1 MICSGI
7 TPNRST
13 EQNDNPKPLF
23 LTDIPNIT
31 KLKKFEKNDK
41 NRKINTAQ
49 IISKKIKHFA
59 KMIKLNKKKQQKKN
73 KENIN
78 IFTNNNFREF
88 LYYKL
93 KKKYDSESSAYNV
106 KKVNELIFNIPSRL
120 TANFKDYLL
129 VEEDAEFLKREY
141 KKEEFNKKF
150 KKIFLLKK
158 ILNQHL
164 LNIIKI
170 QAVFKS
176 YICRKSINNILKNND
191 HIFLYEFQKNLLNE
205 IMFFSKNNDCKNTLI
220 NLDVKDLNI
229 QMVLKEKKRDELLF
243 NFIYNKYLKCHYTSI
258 NKIKILKKRILVN
271 FIINNEKILDPRF
284 EITNDKNNNNFYNV
298 IYSKHIYKKYKDKKI
313 VTTIK
318 KNKYWEELFI
328 LKTRKISVDNSSI
341 SSKTDISSISREL
354 NKNFYINNNNN
365 SNMACDNIENKNKKN
380 PPKGILKG
388 IKKGNNN
395 NKIMKKV
402 SFKENIEV
410 CI

>member
-59 KMIKLNKKKQQKKN
+59 KMIKLNKKKQQKKY

-150 KKIFLLKK
+150 KKIF
-158 ILNQHL
+158 
-164 LNIIKI
+164 
-170 QAVFKS
+170 
-176 YICRKSINNILKNND
+176 
-191 HIFLYEFQKNLLNE
+191 
-205 IMFFSKNNDCKNTLI
+205 FFMK
-220 NLDVKDLNI
+220 NI
-229 QMVLKEKKRDELLF
+229 QKL
-243 NFIYNKYLKCHYTSI
+243 SQ
-258 NKIKILKKRILVN
+258 
-271 FIINNEKILDPRF
+271 IIQ
-284 EITNDKNNNNFYNV
+284 Y
-298 IYSKHIYKKYKDKKI
+298 
-313 VTTIK
+313 
-318 KNKYWEELFI
+318 
-328 LKTRKISVDNSSI
+328 
-341 SSKTDISSISREL
+341 
-354 NKNFYINNNNN
+354 
-365 SNMACDNIENKNKKN
+365 
-380 PPKGILKG
+380 
-388 IKKGNNN
+388 
-395 NKIMKKV
+395 
-402 SFKENIEV
+402 
-410 CI
+410 